1 MATAQQITAS
11 LQSAMD
17 GFVGAAN
24 RGASWMRIRRA
35 LGEILRGEVGND
47 YFVKVRASRADREAG
62 RIQVRAL
69 FAGNDVSLTLQLA

>member
-1 MATAQQITAS
+1 MATAQEITTS
-11 LQSAMD
+11 LQSTLD
-17 GFVGAAN
+17 GFAAVKN

-35 LGEILRGEVGND
+35 LGQVLRDAVGND

-62 RIQVRAL
+62 RVQVRAL